1 MVDYFGKLKN
11 HFCLKYCKTNLAEND
26 KIISRDEK
34 IAKKFSEYFINIP
47 NLSLTSNGYKCPN
60 TSERDPILKIP

>member
-11 HFCLKYCKTNLAEND
+11 HFCLKYCKTNLVEND

-34 IAKKFSEYFINIP
+34 IAKKFSEHLINIP
-47 NLSLTSNGYKCPN
+47 NLSLTSNGCKCSN
-60 TSERDPILKIP
+60 SSERDPILKIP